1 MAARTLMIKLMPK
14 NGWKRFARGATD
26 ALRERLEKLSG
37 LSPGDRERLA
47 RRFQSAIAHALEVPP
62 DLQVT
67 IEERAAHLI
76 AENSQYDPVTIAW
89 QRTRERARRTA
100 AIGAVTTV
108 PAVMPGIGTA
118 LAALG
123 LVVDWRFVAEQQRDL
138 VLEISALFGEWPD
151 DPTADTR
158 NLFLAATA
166 SAFANPS
173 AGRFVM
179 EVLERQV
186 ARRGVARLLPGAG
199 AAVAGALNY
208 IATIALGRAAIVHF
222 GERAG
227 VQVIGVVPMEVH
239 PALPQLRTAL
249 AEAIETQDAAGLFS
263 PNAKDA
269 LASLR
274 PADRDELLDLAATL
288 TVTAGRDPARDALLR
303 KFGNQLGSPPE
314 QVADAAERAL
324 RDARPV
330 REKLGAAFQRVAEN
344 GTNAADVIWKKA
356 ARVARSRIRKR
367 KPRRKRD
374 SSS

>member
-1 MAARTLMIKLMPK
+1 MPK
-14 NGWKRFARGATD
+14 DGWKRFARGATE
-26 ALRERLEKLSG
+26 ALRERLERLSG
-37 LSPGDRERLA
+37 LSPEDRERLA

-67 IEERAAHLI
+67 IEESAARLI
-76 AENSQYDPVTIAW
+76 AENSQYDPVSIAW

-108 PAVMPGIGTA
+108 PAVMPGIGSA

-123 LVVDWRFVAEQQRDL
+123 LVADWRFVAEQQRDL
-138 VLEISALFGEWPD
+138 VLEIAALFGEWPEN
-151 DPTADTR
+151 PTVDAR
-158 NLFLAATA
+158 NLFLVASA

-208 IATIALGRAAIVHF
+208 IATIALGRAAIEHF

-227 VQVIGVVPMEVH
+227 VQVSGVIPSEVH
-239 PALPQLRTAL
+239 PAVPQLRTAL
-249 AEAIETQDAAGLFS
+249 AEAIETQDAASLFG
-263 PNAKDA
+263 PGAKSA
-269 LASLR
+269 LATLR
-274 PADRDELLDLAATL
+274 ASDREELLDLAATL
-288 TVTAGRDPARDALLR
+288 TVAAGRDPGDDPLLR
-303 KFGNQLGSPPE
+303 KFAVELGST
-314 QVADAAERAL
+314 ADQSAEAAARAL

-330 REKLGAAFQRVAEN
+330 REKLGSALQRVATKG
-344 GTNAADVIWKKA
+344 GTAADFVWRKA
-356 ARVARSRIRKR
+356 ARLARARKR
-367 KPRRKRD
+367 KRRRKRD
-374 SSS
+374 SS

>member
-1 MAARTLMIKLMPK
+1 MPK

-26 ALRERLEKLSG
+26 ALRERLAKLSG
-37 LSPGDRERLA
+37 LSPEDRERLA

-62 DLQVT
+62 DLKEK
-67 IEERAAHLI
+67 IEESAAHLI
-76 AENSQYDPVTIAW
+76 AENSQYDPVTLAW

-123 LVVDWRFVAEQQRDL
+123 LVADWRYVAEQQRDL
-138 VLEISALFGEWPD
+138 VLEIAALFGEWPE
-151 DPTADTR
+151 DPTKDTR
-158 NLFLAATA
+158 KLFLAATA
-166 SAFANPS
+166 SAFANPTT
-173 AGRFVM
+173 GRFVV

-208 IATIALGRAAIVHF
+208 IATIALGRAAIRHF

-227 VQVIGVVPMEVH
+227 VQVSGVIPTEVH

-249 AEAIETQDAAGLFS
+249 AEAIETQDATSLFS
-263 PNAKDA
+263 VDAREA
-269 LASLR
+269 LATLGD
-274 PADRDELLDLAATL
+274 PDREELLDLAATL
-288 TVTAGRDPARDALLR
+288 TVAAGRDPAADPLLR
-303 KFGNQLGSPPE
+303 KFAGQLSSSAD
-314 QVADAAERAL
+314 QVAEAADRAL

-330 REKLGAAFQRVAEN
+330 REKLGGAIQRVAAK
-344 GTNAADVIWKKA
+344 GSSAADVIWRKA
-356 ARVARSRIRKR
+356 ARVARSRKGKR
-367 KPRRKRD
+367 RRKGD
-374 SSS
+374 AS